1 MPALL
6 FALQHERPDNA
17 SVVMPAMG
25 QLYMTPDTSSSL
37 LERVRD
43 REDAAAWDRF
53 TALYTPLLY
62 DWLRQQHR
70 LQAQDADDLVAE
82 VLETLVREMPHFH
95 YDRSRGSFRG
105 WLRTI
110 LANRLRNFWRQ
121 QRSQPEVANDS
132 DLGNILD
139 QLEDPKS
146 ELAALFER
154 QHNEVI
160 ARRLLD
166 LIRADFEPTTWEAFR
181 RVVLDGE
188 KPAAVAAALGMTPQA
203 VHAAK
208 YRVLQRLRREGE
220 GLID

>member
-1 MPALL
+1 VS
-6 FALQHERPDNA
+6 QNK
-17 SVVMPAMG
+17 VM
-25 QLYMTPDTSSSL
+25 QPDTSSSL
-37 LERVRD
+37 LERVRNRD
-43 REDAAAWDRF
+43 DAAAWERF
-53 TALYTPLLY
+53 SHLYTPLLHN
-62 DWLRQQHR
+62 WLRQQHR

-82 VLETLVREMPHFH
+82 VLETLVRELPRFH
-95 YDRSRGSFRG
+95 YDRGRGSFRG

-110 LANRLRNFWRQ
+110 LANRLRNYWRQ
-121 QRSQPEVANDS
+121 QRAQPEVANDS

-146 ELAALFER
+146 ELAELFER

-160 ARRLLD
+160 AQRLLD
-166 LIRADFEPTTWEAFR
+166 AVRNDFEPATWEAFR

-188 KPAAVAAALGMTPQA
+188 KPAAVAAALGMTAQA